1 MNMRS
6 TDAMSG
12 QANVL
17 VWLRDNGIGPS
28 PTRVTPTLEVAQ
40 LATYVLS
47 DDEIIRAIQA
57 PEGKE
62 AAL

>member
-1 MNMRS
+1 
-6 TDAMSG
+6 MSG

>member
-1 MNMRS
+1 
-6 TDAMSG
+6 MSG

-17 VWLRDNGIGPS
+17 VWLRDNGIEPS